1 MKPKRPINYIAI
13 STITMDYYSLI
24 LGIVIISIGIA
35 INPWAKK
42 GIQEDDSN
50 YFEVKVYILC
60 FVIII
65 LGFIIIAKELAK
77 IDL

>member
-1 MKPKRPINYIAI
+1 MKPKRPINYIGI

-24 LGIVIISIGIA
+24 LGIVIIFTGIA
-35 INPWAKK
+35 IYPWAKK
-42 GIQEDDSN
+42 GIQEDDFN